1 MKFTSILKLKLIY
14 VFRIN
19 DAAHRG
25 CLKVGEATC
34 DSDNVFGLAPN
45 SRALNESAKKRINQY
60 TQTAGIAYDLLY
72 TELTIYSN
80 KKKELCSFNDKEVHR
95 VLERSGIRKKIFD
108 TENKA
113 NEWFITDLETVKRAI
128 TAAKEGRQS
137 LSSAEVSH
145 DKTPVVFR
153 PEQREAIEKTKKQF
167 KKGNQMLWNAK
178 MRFGKTLSALQ
189 VVKDMD
195 FCRTLI
201 LTHRPVVDSGWF
213 EDFGKIFYDSPAFAY
228 GSKNNGDSH
237 ASLEMRAKQG
247 KCKYVY
253 FASMQDL
260 RGSELVGGN
269 FDKNNEV
276 FATAWDCIIV
286 DEAHE
291 GTQTELGK
299 AVMQEL
305 TKDKTKILRLSG
317 TPFNLLNDFKDDEI
331 YTWDYVMEQR
341 AKASWDLIHFGDPNP
356 YASLPTMNIYTY
368 DLGRLLHEFVD
379 EDVAFNFREFF
390 RINESGSFIHEKDVR
405 AFLNLITKED
415 EDSYYPFANE
425 EYRNIFRHT
434 LWMLPGVKEA
444 RAMSAMLQ
452 THPVF
457 QHFKVVNVAG
467 DGDEDEESRDAL
479 AAVEE
484 AIGKD
489 PDATR
494 TITLSCGRLTTGVSV
509 KAWTGVFMLSGSY
522 NTAASSY
529 MQTIFRVQTP
539 ATINGRV
546 KEQCY
551 VFDFAPDRT
560 LKVIAE
566 TAKIS
571 SKAGKTSGNDRK
583 IMGEFLNFCP
593 IISIE
598 GSKMS
603 QFDVPKMLEQ
613 LKRVYVE
620 RVVRNGFEDKSLYND
635 ELMKLNDL
643 ELQEFDDLKKIIG
656 QTKAMPKTNQVD
668 INNQGLTDEQYEELE
683 DLEKKSKKRG
693 KDKQPLTEEEKKRL
707 EELKKKKNN
716 REAAISILR
725 GISIRMPLLIYGAE
739 LTNEARAERKS
750 SCSLPGEE
758 EVGDSQLSDENQE
771 ITIDNFA
778 SLIDPQSWEEFMPK
792 GVTKQKFNSI
802 KKYYDPEIFCAA
814 GKRIRAMARAA
825 DKLSVEERIERITDI
840 FSTFRNPDKETV
852 LTPWRVV
859 NMHLGDCLG
868 GYNFF
873 EKGYETTLSDPR
885 FIDHGEV
892 TANVFAPDSRILE
905 INSKSGLYPLYM
917 AYSIYRAR
925 LKDSLFSV
933 SSIED
938 EQRIWDKVVA
948 ENIFV
953 ICKTPMAKS
962 ITKRTLIGF
971 RKAKVNTRYFED
983 LINQIKNKPE
993 HFIKQVDKF
1002 ITERTGIKNMKINA
1016 IVGNPPYQIIT
1027 ERTSDTP
1034 VYNYFMDVSFRISDK
1049 VTLITPAR
1057 YLFDAGKTPHDW
1069 NLKMLNDEHF
1079 KIIWYK
1085 AKSTD
1090 VFPNVDIKGGVA
1102 VCYRDANYSFG
1113 KIGSFTAYPELNGI
1127 YRKVVAN
1134 NENFTPLSDII
1145 YPQNKFDLNI
1155 LYKEHPE
1162 LKSRIG
1168 SNGNERRLT
1177 TSIFG
1182 LSEIFHVQKMQAEDI
1197 EMLGLIKNV
1206 REIRWINSLFIEDHP
1221 CLGKWKVIVPKSNGT
1236 GTIGEVL
1243 STPLIGEPLIGY
1255 TQSFIGIGAFNEQ
1268 TEAMAALKYVKSK
1281 FARTLL
1287 GILKVTQDNSKETW
1301 RFVPLQN
1308 FTSKSDINWS
1318 KSISEIDTQLY
1329 TKYGLSEDEISFIE
1343 SMIKPM

>member
-1 MKFTSILKLKLIY
+1 MKFTSSLKLKLIY

-19 DAAHRG
+19 DAAHQG

-45 SRALNESAKKRINQY
+45 SKALNDSAKKRINQY

-72 TELTIYSN
+72 TELTIYNS
-80 KKKELCSFNDKEVHR
+80 KKRGLCSFNDKEVHN
-95 VLERSGIRKKIFD
+95 VLERSGIKKKVFD
-108 TENKA
+108 TANKA

-128 TAAKEGRQS
+128 AAVKEGRES
-137 LSSAEVSH
+137 LSTAEISH
-145 DKTPVVFR
+145 DRTPIVFR
-153 PEQREAIEKTKKQF
+153 PEQRDAIEKTKRQF

-195 FCRTLI
+195 FGRTLI

-213 EDFGKIFYDSPAFAY
+213 EDFGKIFYDRPEFAY

-237 ASLEMRAKQG
+237 SSLETRARQG
-247 KCKYVY
+247 KCRYVY

-260 RGSELVGGN
+260 RGSELVGGH

-276 FATAWDCIIV
+276 FATGWDFIIV

-299 AVMQEL
+299 AVMTEL
-305 TKDKTKILRLSG
+305 VKSDTKVLRLSG
-317 TPFNLLNDFKDDEI
+317 TPFNLLDEFKEGEI
-331 YTWDYVMEQR
+331 YTWDYVMEQQ
-341 AKASWDLIHFGDPNP
+341 AKATWDELHFGDPNP

-368 DLGRLLHEFVD
+368 DLGRLLNEFID

-390 RINESGSFIHEKDVR
+390 RVDEEGSFIHEKDVR
-405 AFLNLITKED
+405 AFLNLLTKED
-415 EDSYYPFANE
+415 KESYYPFANE

-434 LWMLPGVKEA
+434 LWMVPGVKEA
-444 RAMSAMLQ
+444 RALSAMLQ
-452 THPVF
+452 RHPVF
-457 QHFKVVNVAG
+457 QHFKIVNVAG
-467 DGDEDEESRDAL
+467 DGDQDEESRDAL
-479 AAVEE
+479 VAVEE

-509 KAWTGVFMLSGSY
+509 KAWTAVFMLSGSY
-522 NTAASSY
+522 NTAASTY

-571 SKAGKTSGNDRK
+571 AKAGKTSGNDRK
-583 IMGEFLNFCP
+583 IMGAFLNFCP
-593 IISIE
+593 IISVE

-603 QFDVPKMLEQ
+603 QFDVPRMLEQ
-613 LKRVYVE
+613 LKKVYVE

-683 DLEKKSKKRG
+683 NLEKKNKKKG
-693 KDKQPLTEEEKKRL
+693 KDKQPLTEKERLRL
-707 EELKKKKNN
+707 EELKKKREN

-739 LTNEARAERKS
+739 VSNE
-750 SCSLPGEE
+750 
-758 EVGDSQLSDENQE
+758 DEE

-778 SLIDPQSWEEFMPK
+778 SLIDDQSWEEFMPK
-792 GVTKQKFNSI
+792 GVTKEKFDSI
-802 KKYYDPEIFCAA
+802 KKYYDPDIFSAA

-868 GYNFF
+868 GYSFLAEDN
-873 EKGYETTLSDPR
+873 ETILAEPR
-885 FIDHGEV
+885 FIDHDKV
-892 TANVFAPDSRILE
+892 TAEVFAEDSRILE

-925 LKDSLFSV
+925 VASSLFSV

-938 EQRIWDKVVA
+938 EQKIWDKVVA

-993 HFIKQVDKF
+993 NFVAKVAKGSSYWKAIDND
-1002 ITERTGIKNMKINA
+1002 NMKFNA
-1016 IVGNPPYQIIT
+1016 IVGNPPYQVMDGGAGV
-1027 ERTSDTP
+1027 SAKP
-1034 VYNYFMDVSFRISDK
+1034 VYNLFVEIAKLIKPDYISMIMPSRWFAGGKGLDSFREEMLSDK
-1049 VTLITPAR
+1049 RLSHI
-1057 YLFDAGKTPHDW
+1057 FDFI
-1069 NLKMLNDEHF
+1069 N
-1079 KIIWYK
+1079 
-1085 AKSTD
+1085 AKD
-1090 VFPNVDIKGGVA
+1090 CFPTASIGGGVNYILWNA
-1102 VCYRDANYSFG
+1102 KHCSDCSITTIQGNIRD
-1113 KIGSFTAYPELNGI
+1113 TETRPLNQFSVFI
-1127 YRKVVAN
+1127 RYNAAIHIVNKCKSER
-1134 NENFTPLSDII
+1134 NFD
-1145 YPQNKFDLNI
+1145 
-1155 LYKEHPE
+1155 
-1162 LKSRIG
+1162 
-1168 SNGNERRLT
+1168 
-1177 TSIFG
+1177 SIVNTRNPFG
-1182 LSEIFHVQKMQAEDI
+1182 LSS
-1197 EMLGLIKNV
+1197 NV
-1206 REIRWINSLFIEDHP
+1206 RGEKSGELRLISSAGISWL
-1221 CLGKWKVIVPKSNGT
+1221 PKSAVPSSNTLLSKYKILMSKVTAEHAGEPDRNGQFKIVSRT
-1236 GTIGEVL
+1236 EVVGPNDVCTDSYLIIGESEHKYIV
-1243 STPLIGEPLIGY
+1243 E
-1255 TQSFIGIGAFNEQ
+1255 NEYKYIQ
-1268 TEAMAALKYVKSK
+1268 TR
-1281 FARTLL
+1281 FARFLL
-1287 GILKVTQDNSKETW
+1287 MLAVSSINLSPDKFQ
-1301 RFVPLQN
+1301 FVPIQD
-1308 FTSKSDINWS
+1308 FTNQSDIDWN
-1318 KSISEIDTQLY
+1318 KSIREIDQQLY
-1329 TKYGLSEDEISFIE
+1329 TKYNLTEDEIEFIE
-1343 SMIKPM
+1343 KMIKPM

>member
-1 MKFTSILKLKLIY
+1 MKFTSSLKLKLIY

-19 DAAHRG
+19 DAVHKG

-34 DSDNVFGLAPN
+34 DNDNVFDLAPN
-45 SRALNESAKKRINQY
+45 SKALNESAKKRINQY

-72 TELTIYSN
+72 TDLTIYNS
-80 KKKELCSFNDKEVHR
+80 KHGLCSFNDKEVHS
-95 VLERSGIRKKIFD
+95 VLERSGIKKKIFD

-113 NEWFITDLETVKRAI
+113 NEWFITDLETVKQAI
-128 TAAKEGRQS
+128 SAVKAGRES
-137 LSSAEVSH
+137 LSSAEISQ
-145 DKTPVVFR
+145 DRNPIVFR
-153 PEQREAIEKTKKQF
+153 PEQRETIEKTKKQF

-195 FCRTLI
+195 FSRTLI

-213 EDFGKIFYDSPAFAY
+213 EDFGKIFYDRQDFAY

-237 ASLEMRAKQG
+237 TSLETRAKQG
-247 KCKYVY
+247 QCKYVY

-317 TPFNLLNDFKDDEI
+317 TPFNLLDDFKEDEI

-341 AKASWDLIHFGDPNP
+341 AKASWDELHFGDPNP
-356 YASLPTMNIYTY
+356 YALLPTMNIYTY
-368 DLGRLLHEFVD
+368 DLGRLLNEFVD

-390 RINESGSFIHEKDVR
+390 RVNDSGTFVHDKDVS

-415 EDSYYPFANE
+415 KESCYPFANE

-467 DGDEDEESRDAL
+467 DGDEDEESKDAL
-479 AAVEE
+479 VAVEE
-484 AIGKD
+484 VIGKD

-509 KAWTGVFMLSGSY
+509 KAWTAVFMLSGSY

-598 GSKMS
+598 GSKMN

-613 LKRVYVE
+613 LKKVYVE
-620 RVVRNGFEDKSLYND
+620 RVVRNGFEDRSLYND

-683 DLEKKSKKRG
+683 SLEKRSKKKG
-693 KDKQPLTEEEKKRL
+693 KDKQPLTEEEKQRL

-739 LTNEARAERKS
+739 LK
-750 SCSLPGEE
+750 
-758 EVGDSQLSDENQE
+758 DESQE

-873 EKGYETTLSDPR
+873 EKGYETTLSEPH
-885 FIDHGEV
+885 FIDKGEV
-892 TANVFAPDSRILE
+892 TSNVFAEDSHILE

-917 AYSIYRAR
+917 AYSIYRTR
-925 LKDSLFSV
+925 VKNSLFSV

-971 RKAKVNTRYFED
+971 RRAKVNTRYFED

-1002 ITERTGIKNMKINA
+1002 VSERTGIKNMKFNA
-1016 IVGNPPYQIIT
+1016 IVGNPPYQEEGENTRKAPI
-1027 ERTSDTP
+1027 
-1034 VYNYFMDVSFRISDK
+1034 YHLFYDVAFKLAPI
-1049 VTLITPAR
+1049 VTLITPGR
-1057 YLFDAGKTPHDW
+1057 FLFKAGQTPMEW
-1069 NLKMLNDEHF
+1069 MEKMLSDTHF
-1079 KIIWYK
+1079 KVIRYFQKSNII
-1085 AKSTD
+1085 
-1090 VFPNVDIKGGVA
+1090 FPNVDIKGGVA
-1102 VCYRDANYSFG
+1102 IGLRDVNREFG
-1113 KIGSFTAYPELNGI
+1113 AIKFFSEFPELVSILSKVSHHVSFVSGEFAEMVSSQGI
-1127 YRKVVAN
+1127 YRFSEYALTNIPRISQIQGKGTAAKITSN
-1134 NENFTPLSDII
+1134 AFENLP
-1145 YPQNKFDLNI
+1145 
-1155 LYKEHPE
+1155 
-1162 LKSRIG
+1162 
-1168 SNGNERRLT
+1168 
-1177 TSIFG
+1177 
-1182 LSEIFHVQKMQAEDI
+1182 EIFVQSEQECGND
-1197 EMLGLIKNV
+1197 GV
-1206 REIRWINSLFIEDHP
+1206 RIMGRVKGSRQIRWINSQYLQTCEYLNYYNVF
-1221 CLGKWKVIVPKSNGT
+1221 VPEANGT
-1236 GTIGEVL
+1236 GAIGEVL
-1243 STPLIGEPLIGY
+1243 STPVIGVPVIGVPV
-1255 TQSFIGIGAFNEQ
+1255 IGHTDTFLSIGKFASAE
-1268 TEAMAALKYVKSK
+1268 EASACLKYVKSK
-1281 FARTLL
+1281 FARCLL
-1287 GILKVTQDNSKETW
+1287 GTLKATQHNPKDAWTN
-1301 RFVPLQN
+1301 VPMQD
-1308 FTSKSDINWS
+1308 FTSNSDIDWS
-1318 KSISEIDTQLY
+1318 KSIPGIDMQLY
-1329 TKYGLSEDEISFIE
+1329 AKYELSDEEISFIE

>member
-1 MKFTSILKLKLIY
+1 MKFTSSLKLKLIY

-19 DAAHRG
+19 DAVHKG

-34 DSDNVFGLAPN
+34 DNDNVFGLAPN
-45 SRALNESAKKRINQY
+45 SKSLNESAKKRINQY

-72 TELTIYSN
+72 TELTIYNS
-80 KKKELCSFNDKEVHR
+80 KHGLCSFNDKEVHS
-95 VLERSGIRKKIFD
+95 VLERSGIKKKIFD

-113 NEWFITDLETVKRAI
+113 NEWFITDLETVKQAI
-128 TAAKEGRQS
+128 SAVKAGRES
-137 LSSAEVSH
+137 LSSAEISQ
-145 DKTPVVFR
+145 DRNPIVFR

-195 FCRTLI
+195 FSRTLI

-213 EDFGKIFYDSPAFAY
+213 EDFGKIFYDSRDFAY

-237 ASLEMRAKQG
+237 TSLEIRAKQG
-247 KCKYVY
+247 QCKYVY

-317 TPFNLLNDFKDDEI
+317 TPFNLLDDFKEDEI

-341 AKASWDLIHFGDPNP
+341 AKASWDELHFGDPNP

-368 DLGRLLHEFVD
+368 DLGRLLNEFVD

-390 RINESGSFIHEKDVR
+390 RVNDSGTFVHDKDVS

-415 EDSYYPFANE
+415 KESCYPFANE
-425 EYRNIFRHT
+425 EYCNIFRHT

-467 DGDEDEESRDAL
+467 DGDEDEESKDAL
-479 AAVEE
+479 VAVEE

-509 KAWTGVFMLSGSY
+509 KAWTAVFMLSGSY

-598 GSKMS
+598 GSKMN

-613 LKRVYVE
+613 LKKVYVE
-620 RVVRNGFEDKSLYND
+620 RVVRNGFEDRSLYND
-635 ELMKLNDL
+635 ELMKLGDL

-683 DLEKKSKKRG
+683 SLEKKSKKRG
-693 KDKQPLTEEEKKRL
+693 KDKQPLTEEEKQRL

-739 LTNEARAERKS
+739 LK
-750 SCSLPGEE
+750 
-758 EVGDSQLSDENQE
+758 DESQE

-825 DKLSVEERIERITDI
+825 DKLCVEERIERITDI

-873 EKGYETTLSDPR
+873 EKGYETTLSEPR
-885 FIDHGEV
+885 FIDKGEV
-892 TANVFAPDSRILE
+892 TSNVFAEDSHILE

-917 AYSIYRAR
+917 AYSIYRTR
-925 LKDSLFSV
+925 VKNSLFSV

-971 RKAKVNTRYFED
+971 RRAKVNTRYFED
-983 LINQIKNKPE
+983 LTNQIKNKPE

-1002 ITERTGIKNMKINA
+1002 VSERTGIKNMKFNA
-1016 IVGNPPYQIIT
+1016 IVGNPPYQEEGENTRKAPI
-1027 ERTSDTP
+1027 
-1034 VYNYFMDVSFRISDK
+1034 YHLFYDVAFKLAPI
-1049 VTLITPAR
+1049 VTLITPGR
-1057 YLFDAGKTPHDW
+1057 FLFKAGQTPMEW
-1069 NLKMLNDEHF
+1069 MEKMLSDTHF
-1079 KIIWYK
+1079 KVIRYFQKSNII
-1085 AKSTD
+1085 
-1090 VFPNVDIKGGVA
+1090 FPNVDIKGGVA
-1102 VCYRDANYSFG
+1102 IGLRDVNREFG
-1113 KIGSFTAYPELNGI
+1113 AIKFFSEFPELVSILSKVSHHFSFVSGEFAEMVSSQGI
-1127 YRKVVAN
+1127 YRFSEYALTNIPRISQIQGKGTAAKITSN
-1134 NENFTPLSDII
+1134 AFENLP
-1145 YPQNKFDLNI
+1145 
-1155 LYKEHPE
+1155 
-1162 LKSRIG
+1162 
-1168 SNGNERRLT
+1168 
-1177 TSIFG
+1177 
-1182 LSEIFHVQKMQAEDI
+1182 EIFVQSEQEC
-1197 EMLGLIKNV
+1197 GNNGV
-1206 REIRWINSLFIEDHP
+1206 RIMGRVKGSRQIRWINSQYLQTCEYLNYYNVF
-1221 CLGKWKVIVPKSNGT
+1221 VPEANGT
-1236 GTIGEVL
+1236 GAIGEVL
-1243 STPLIGEPLIGY
+1243 STPVIGVPVIGH
-1255 TQSFIGIGAFNEQ
+1255 TDTFLSIGKFASVE
-1268 TEAMAALKYVKSK
+1268 EASACLKYVKSK
-1281 FARTLL
+1281 FARCLL
-1287 GILKVTQDNSKETW
+1287 GTLKATQHNPKDAWTN
-1301 RFVPLQN
+1301 VPMQD
-1308 FTSKSDINWS
+1308 FTSNSDIDWS
-1318 KSISEIDTQLY
+1318 KSIPGIDMQLY
-1329 TKYGLSEDEISFIE
+1329 AKYELSDEEISFIE

>member
-1 MKFTSILKLKLIY
+1 MKFTSSLKLKLIY

-34 DSDNVFGLAPN
+34 DNDNVFGLAPN
-45 SRALNESAKKRINQY
+45 SKALNESAKKRINQY

-72 TELTIYSN
+72 TELTIYN
-80 KKKELCSFNDKEVHR
+80 RKKGLCSFNDKEVHN

-128 TAAKEGRQS
+128 TAVKEGRES
-137 LSSAEVSH
+137 LSSTEVSH
-145 DKTPVVFR
+145 DQTPIVFR
-153 PEQREAIEKTKKQF
+153 PEQQEAIEKTKKQF
-167 KKGNQMLWNAK
+167 RKSNQMLWNAK

-195 FCRTLI
+195 FFRTLI

-213 EDFGKIFYDSPAFAY
+213 EDFGKIFYDCPCFAY

-237 ASLEMRAKQG
+237 VSLEARAKQG
-247 KCKYVY
+247 ECQYVY

-305 TKDKTKILRLSG
+305 TKANTKILRLSG
-317 TPFNLLNDFKDDEI
+317 TPFNLLDDFKEDEI

-341 AKASWDLIHFGDPNP
+341 AKASWDLTHFGDPNP

-379 EDVAFNFREFF
+379 EDIAFNFREFF
-390 RINESGSFIHEKDVR
+390 RVNESGNFIHEKDVK

-415 EDSYYPFANE
+415 KDSCYPFANE

-444 RAMSAMLQ
+444 RAMSALLQ
-452 THPVF
+452 SHPVF

-467 DGDEDEESRDAL
+467 DGDEDEESKDAL

-539 ATINGRV
+539 AIINGRV

-620 RVVRNGFEDKSLYND
+620 RVVRNGFEDRSLYND

-643 ELQEFDDLKKIIG
+643 ELQEFNDLKKIIG

-707 EELKKKKNN
+707 EELKKNN

-739 LTNEARAERKS
+739 LNDE
-750 SCSLPGEE
+750 
-758 EVGDSQLSDENQE
+758 SQD

-873 EKGYETTLSDPR
+873 EKGYETTLSEPR
-885 FIDHGEV
+885 FIDRGEV

-925 LKDSLFSV
+925 VKNSLFSV

-938 EQRIWDKVVA
+938 EQSIWDKVVA

-971 RKAKVNTRYFED
+971 RKGKTNMWAPED
-983 LINQIKNKPE
+983 LINKIKNQSE
-993 HFIKQVDKF
+993 LFIKKVGDL
-1002 ITERTGIKNMKINA
+1002 IGKNVKINA
-1016 IVGNPPYQIIT
+1016 IVGNPPYQEVDGGGGSSAKPIYDKFVGISSLVKPFYISMIMPSRWMT
-1027 ERTSDTP
+1027 GGKGLDNFRSSMLANHHIRVLHDYLNASDCFSNVAIEGGICYFLIDSLNEGKCQFFSHTSSGVSSVFRYLDDNDSDVVIRDAGALSILSKVIESTK
-1034 VYNYFMDVSFRISDK
+1034 YYFSDK
-1049 VTLITPAR
+1049 VLARNPFSMSNYEPEISSIPISNGLKIFGRFDSGRDTRFLPANFIPSKGSEFLKTWKVFMSKADGAAGQLGNPIPAR
-1057 YLFDAGKTPHDW
+1057 IIGQGVVGDTRTICTETFLAIAPLNSEVEANNVVTYCRTKFFRFMVGIRKLKNMTRDTYKFVPMQDFTNHSDIDW
-1069 NLKMLNDEHF
+1069 N
-1079 KIIWYK
+1079 
-1085 AKSTD
+1085 
-1090 VFPNVDIKGGVA
+1090 
-1102 VCYRDANYSFG
+1102 
-1113 KIGSFTAYPELNGI
+1113 
-1127 YRKVVAN
+1127 
-1134 NENFTPLSDII
+1134 
-1145 YPQNKFDLNI
+1145 
-1155 LYKEHPE
+1155 
-1162 LKSRIG
+1162 
-1168 SNGNERRLT
+1168 
-1177 TSIFG
+1177 
-1182 LSEIFHVQKMQAEDI
+1182 
-1197 EMLGLIKNV
+1197 
-1206 REIRWINSLFIEDHP
+1206 
-1221 CLGKWKVIVPKSNGT
+1221 
-1236 GTIGEVL
+1236 
-1243 STPLIGEPLIGY
+1243 
-1255 TQSFIGIGAFNEQ
+1255 
-1268 TEAMAALKYVKSK
+1268 
-1281 FARTLL
+1281 
-1287 GILKVTQDNSKETW
+1287 
-1301 RFVPLQN
+1301 
-1308 FTSKSDINWS
+1308 
-1318 KSISEIDTQLY
+1318 KSIEEIDAQLY
-1329 TKYGLSEDEISFIE
+1329 AKYCLSEDEISFIE

>member
-1 MKFTSILKLKLIY
+1 MKFTSSLKLKLIY

-34 DSDNVFGLAPN
+34 DNDKVFGLAPN
-45 SRALNESAKKRINQY
+45 NKALNESAKKRINQY

-72 TELTIYSN
+72 TELTIYNSR
-80 KKKELCSFNDKEVHR
+80 KGLCSFNDKEVHC
-95 VLERSGIRKKIFD
+95 VLERSGIRKKLFD

-128 TAAKEGRQS
+128 TAVKEGRES

-145 DKTPVVFR
+145 DQTPIVFR

-167 KKGNQMLWNAK
+167 KKSNQMLWNAK

-195 FCRTLI
+195 SSRTLI
-201 LTHRPVVDSGWF
+201 LTHRPVVNSGWF
-213 EDFGKIFYDSPAFAY
+213 EDFGKIFYDSPGFAY

-237 ASLEMRAKQG
+237 ISLEARAKQG
-247 KCKYVY
+247 KCQYVY

-305 TKDKTKILRLSG
+305 TKANTKILRLSG
-317 TPFNLLNDFKDDEI
+317 TPFNLLDDFKEDEI

-341 AKASWDLIHFGDPNP
+341 AKASWDLTHFGDPNP

-390 RINESGSFIHEKDVR
+390 RVNDNGTFIHEKDVK
-405 AFLNLITKED
+405 AFLNLISKED
-415 EDSYYPFANE
+415 KDSCYPFANE

-444 RAMSAMLQ
+444 RALSAMLQ
-452 THPVF
+452 SHPVF

-467 DGDEDEESRDAL
+467 NGDEDEESKDAL

-571 SKAGKTSGNDRK
+571 SKAGKSSGNDRK

-739 LTNEARAERKS
+739 L
-750 SCSLPGEE
+750 
-758 EVGDSQLSDENQE
+758 QDESQE

-873 EKGYETTLSDPR
+873 EKGYETTLSEPR

-925 LKDSLFSV
+925 VKNSLFSV

-971 RKAKVNTRYFED
+971 RKAKINTRYFED

-1002 ITERTGIKNMKINA
+1002 ITDRTGIKNMKINA
-1016 IVGNPPYQIIT
+1016 IVGNPPYQIMDGGAGV
-1027 ERTSDTP
+1027 SAKP
-1034 VYNYFMDVSFRISDK
+1034 VYNLFIEIAKQIAPNYISMIMPSRWFAGGKGLDSFRESMLSDK
-1049 VTLITPAR
+1049 RISHIFDYVNAKDCFPTASIGGGVNYILWDVNYKGNCSITTIQGTQRDMEQRPLDQFSVFIRYNSAIHIVHKCQSDNSFASIVNSRNPFGLSSNIRGEKTGEIRLITS
-1057 YLFDAGKTPHDW
+1057 AGISWLPKSAIDSTNH
-1069 NLKMLNDEHF
+1069 LLSKYKILMSKVTAEHAGEPDKKGQF
-1079 KIIWYK
+1079 KIISRTEIIGPNDVCTDSYLIVGASESKLVVENEYK
-1085 AKSTD
+1085 YIQTR
-1090 VFPNVDIKGGVA
+1090 FL
-1102 VCYRDANYSFG
+1102 RF
-1113 KIGSFTAYPELNGI
+1113 LLM
-1127 YRKVVAN
+1127 
-1134 NENFTPLSDII
+1134 LSVSSI
-1145 YPQNKFDLNI
+1145 NLSSEKF
-1155 LYKEHPE
+1155 
-1162 LKSRIG
+1162 
-1168 SNGNERRLT
+1168 
-1177 TSIFG
+1177 
-1182 LSEIFHVQKMQAEDI
+1182 Q
-1197 EMLGLIKNV
+1197 
-1206 REIRWINSLFIEDHP
+1206 FI
-1221 CLGKWKVIVPKSNGT
+1221 
-1236 GTIGEVL
+1236 
-1243 STPLIGEPLIGY
+1243 
-1255 TQSFIGIGAFNEQ
+1255 
-1268 TEAMAALKYVKSK
+1268 
-1281 FARTLL
+1281 
-1287 GILKVTQDNSKETW
+1287 
-1301 RFVPLQN
+1301 PLQD
-1308 FTSKSDINWS
+1308 FTSNSDINWS
-1318 KSISEIDTQLY
+1318 RSISEIDTQLY
-1329 TKYGLSEDEISFIE
+1329 AKYGLSEDEISFIE

>member
-1 MKFTSILKLKLIY
+1 MKFTSSLKLKLIY

-19 DAAHRG
+19 DAAHKG

-34 DSDNVFGLAPN
+34 DNDNVFGLAPN
-45 SRALNESAKKRINQY
+45 SKALNESAKKRINQY

-72 TELTIYSN
+72 TELTIYNS
-80 KKKELCSFNDKEVHR
+80 KYGLCSFNDKEVHS
-95 VLERSGIRKKIFD
+95 VLERSGIKKKIFD

-128 TAAKEGRQS
+128 IAVKEGRES

-145 DKTPVVFR
+145 DKSPIVFR

-189 VVKDMD
+189 EVKDMD
-195 FCRTLI
+195 FSRTLI

-213 EDFGKIFYDSPAFAY
+213 EDFGKIFYDRRDFAY

-237 ASLEMRAKQG
+237 TSLETRAKQG
-247 KCKYVY
+247 QCKYVY

-291 GTQTELGK
+291 GTQTDLGK

-317 TPFNLLNDFKDDEI
+317 TPFNLLDDFKEDEI

-341 AKASWDLIHFGDPNP
+341 AKASWDELHFGDPNP

-368 DLGRLLHEFVD
+368 DLGRLLNEFVD

-390 RINESGSFIHEKDVR
+390 RVND
-405 AFLNLITKED
+405 KED
-415 EDSYYPFANE
+415 RESCYPFANE

-452 THPVF
+452 THSVF

-467 DGDEDEESRDAL
+467 NGDEDEESKDAL
-479 AAVEE
+479 VAVEE
-484 AIGKD
+484 GIGKD

-509 KAWTGVFMLSGSY
+509 KAWTAVFMLSGSY

-539 ATINGRV
+539 AAINGKV

-571 SKAGKTSGNDRK
+571 SKTGKTSGNDRK

-598 GSKMS
+598 GSKMN
-603 QFDVPKMLEQ
+603 QFDVPRMLEQ
-613 LKRVYVE
+613 LKKVYVE
-620 RVVRNGFEDKSLYND
+620 RVVRNGFEDRSLYND

-683 DLEKKSKKRG
+683 SLEKKSKKKG
-693 KDKQPLTEEEKKRL
+693 KDKQPLTEEEKQRL

-739 LTNEARAERKS
+739 LK
-750 SCSLPGEE
+750 
-758 EVGDSQLSDENQE
+758 DESQE

-792 GVTKQKFNSI
+792 GVTKQKFNNI

-873 EKGYETTLSDPR
+873 EQGYETTLSEPR
-885 FIDHGEV
+885 FIDKGEV
-892 TANVFAPDSRILE
+892 TANVFAEDSRILE

-917 AYSIYRAR
+917 AYSIYRTR
-925 LKDSLFSV
+925 VKNSLFSV

-938 EQRIWDKVVA
+938 EQQIWDKVVA

-1002 ITERTGIKNMKINA
+1002 VSERTGIKNMKFNA
-1016 IVGNPPYQIIT
+1016 IVGNPPYQVM
-1027 ERTSDTP
+1027 EGGAQASSVP
-1034 VYNYFMDVSFRISDK
+1034 VYQYFVSIAKKVQPNFISMIMPARWYAGGRGLDDFRADMLSDK
-1049 VTLITPAR
+1049 TIRSLHDYPKASD
-1057 YLFDAGKTPHDW
+1057 LF
-1069 NLKMLNDEHF
+1069 
-1079 KIIWYK
+1079 
-1085 AKSTD
+1085 S
-1090 VFPNVDIKGGVA
+1090 NV
-1102 VCYRDANYSFG
+1102 
-1113 KIGSFTAYPELNGI
+1113 GS
-1127 YRKVVAN
+1127 KVDYA
-1134 NENFTPLSDII
+1134 
-1145 YPQNKFDLNI
+1145 
-1155 LYKEHPE
+1155 
-1162 LKSRIG
+1162 
-1168 SNGNERRLT
+1168 
-1177 TSIFG
+1177 
-1182 LSEIFHVQKMQAEDI
+1182 
-1197 EMLGLIKNV
+1197 
-1206 REIRWINSLFIEDHP
+1206 
-1221 CLGKWKVIVPKSNGT
+1221 
-1236 GTIGEVL
+1236 
-1243 STPLIGEPLIGY
+1243 
-1255 TQSFIGIGAFNEQ
+1255 
-1268 TEAMAALKYVKSK
+1268 
-1281 FARTLL
+1281 
-1287 GILKVTQDNSKETW
+1287 
-1301 RFVPLQN
+1301 
-1308 FTSKSDINWS
+1308 
-1318 KSISEIDTQLY
+1318 IS
-1329 TKYGLSEDEISFIE
+1329 
-1343 SMIKPM
+1343 

>member
-1 MKFTSILKLKLIY
+1 MKFTSSLKLKLIY

-19 DAAHRG
+19 DAAHKG

-34 DSDNVFGLAPN
+34 GNDNVFGLAPN
-45 SRALNESAKKRINQY
+45 SKALNESAKKRINQY

-80 KKKELCSFNDKEVHR
+80 KKKELCSFNDKEVHS
-95 VLERSGIRKKIFD
+95 VLERSGIKKKIFD

-113 NEWFITDLETVKRAI
+113 NEWFITDLETVKQAI
-128 TAAKEGRQS
+128 SAVKAGRKS
-137 LSSAEVSH
+137 LSSAEISH
-145 DKTPVVFR
+145 DRNPIVFR

-167 KKGNQMLWNAK
+167 KKGSQMLWNAK

-195 FCRTLI
+195 FSRTLI
-201 LTHRPVVDSGWF
+201 LTHRPVVDSGWL
-213 EDFGKIFYDSPAFAY
+213 EDFGKIFYDRQDFAY
-228 GSKNNGDSH
+228 SSKNNGDSH
-237 ASLEMRAKQG
+237 TSLETRAKQG
-247 KCKYVY
+247 QCKYVY

-317 TPFNLLNDFKDDEI
+317 TPFNLLDDFKEDEI

-341 AKASWDLIHFGDPNP
+341 AKASWDELHFGDPNP

-368 DLGRLLHEFVD
+368 DLGRLLNEFID

-390 RINESGSFIHEKDVR
+390 RVNDSGTFVHDKDVS

-415 EDSYYPFANE
+415 KESCYPFANE

-452 THPVF
+452 AHPIF
-457 QHFKVVNVAG
+457 QHFKLVNVAG
-467 DGDEDEESRDAL
+467 DGDEDEESKDAL
-479 AAVEE
+479 VAVEE

-509 KAWTGVFMLSGSY
+509 KAWTAVFMLSGSY

-571 SKAGKTSGNDRK
+571 SKAGKTSGNDHK

-598 GSKMS
+598 GSKMN

-613 LKRVYVE
+613 LKKVYVE
-620 RVVRNGFEDKSLYND
+620 RVVRNGFEDRSLYND

-683 DLEKKSKKRG
+683 SLEKKSKKRG
-693 KDKQPLTEEEKKRL
+693 KDKQPLTEEEKQRL

-739 LTNEARAERKS
+739 L
-750 SCSLPGEE
+750 
-758 EVGDSQLSDENQE
+758 SDEKQE

-814 GKRIRAMARAA
+814 EKRIRAMARAA

-873 EKGYETTLSDPR
+873 EKGYETTLSEPR
-885 FIDHGEV
+885 FIDKGEV
-892 TANVFAPDSRILE
+892 TANVFAEDSHILE

-917 AYSIYRAR
+917 AYSIYRT
-925 LKDSLFSV
+925 KVKNSLFSV

-938 EQRIWDKVVA
+938 EQQIWDKVVA

-1002 ITERTGIKNMKINA
+1002 VSERTGIKNMKFNA
-1016 IVGNPPYQIIT
+1016 IVGNPPYQIMDGGAGV
-1027 ERTSDTP
+1027 SAKP
-1034 VYNYFMDVSFRISDK
+1034 VYNLFVEIAKQIEPNYISMIMPSRWFAGGKGLDSFREGMLSDSR
-1049 VTLITPAR
+1049 LSHI
-1057 YLFDAGKTPHDW
+1057 FDYI
-1069 NLKMLNDEHF
+1069 N
-1079 KIIWYK
+1079 
-1085 AKSTD
+1085 AKD
-1090 VFPNVDIKGGVA
+1090 CFPTASIGGGV
-1102 VCYRDANYSFG
+1102 NYVLWDSEHKNDCCITTIQG
-1113 KIGSFTAYPELNGI
+1113 NSRNTETRPLNQFSVFI
-1127 YRKVVAN
+1127 RYNAAIHIVKKCN
-1134 NENFTPLSDII
+1134 SEDNFASIVNT
-1145 YPQNKFDLNI
+1145 
-1155 LYKEHPE
+1155 
-1162 LKSRIG
+1162 RIP
-1168 SNGNERRLT
+1168 
-1177 TSIFG
+1177 FG
-1182 LSEIFHVQKMQAEDI
+1182 LSS
-1197 EMLGLIKNV
+1197 NV
-1206 REIRWINSLFIEDHP
+1206 RGEKSGELRLISSAGTSWL
-1221 CLGKWKVIVPKSNGT
+1221 PKSAVPSSNQLLAKYKILMSKVT
-1236 GTIGEVL
+1236 AEHA
-1243 STPLIGEPLIGY
+1243 GEPDKNGQFKIVSRAEIIGPNDVCTDSYLI
-1255 TQSFIGIGAFNEQ
+1255 IGASKNKSIVENEYKYLQ
-1268 TEAMAALKYVKSK
+1268 TRFTRFLLMLSVSSINLSPEK
-1281 FARTLL
+1281 FQF
-1287 GILKVTQDNSKETW
+1287 I
-1301 RFVPLQN
+1301 PLQD
-1308 FTSKSDINWS
+1308 FTEISDIKWN
-1318 KSISEIDTQLY
+1318 KSVAEIDKQLY
-1329 TKYGLSEDEISFIE
+1329 AKYKLTDNEISFIE

>member
-1 MKFTSILKLKLIY
+1 MKFTSSLKLKLIY

-19 DAAHRG
+19 DTEHKG
-25 CLKVGEATC
+25 GLKVGEATC
-34 DSDNVFGLAPN
+34 DNDNVFGLAPN
-45 SRALNESAKKRINQY
+45 SKSLNESAKKRINQY

-72 TELTIYSN
+72 TELTIYNS
-80 KKKELCSFNDKEVHR
+80 KHGLCSFNDKEVHS
-95 VLERSGIRKKIFD
+95 VLERSGIKKKIFD

-113 NEWFITDLETVKRAI
+113 NEWFITDLETVKQAI
-128 TAAKEGRQS
+128 SAVKAGRES
-137 LSSAEVSH
+137 LSSAEISQ
-145 DKTPVVFR
+145 DRNPIVFR

-195 FCRTLI
+195 FSRTLI

-213 EDFGKIFYDSPAFAY
+213 EDFGKIFYDSRDFAY

-237 ASLEMRAKQG
+237 TSLEIRAKQG
-247 KCKYVY
+247 QCKYVY

-317 TPFNLLNDFKDDEI
+317 TPFNLLDDFKEDEI

-341 AKASWDLIHFGDPNP
+341 AKASWDELHFGDPNP

-368 DLGRLLHEFVD
+368 DLGRLLNEFVD

-390 RINESGSFIHEKDVR
+390 RVNDSGTFVHDKDVS

-415 EDSYYPFANE
+415 KESCYPFANE
-425 EYRNIFRHT
+425 EYCNIFRHT

-467 DGDEDEESRDAL
+467 DGDEDEESKDAL
-479 AAVEE
+479 VAVEE

-509 KAWTGVFMLSGSY
+509 KAWTAVFMLSGSY

-598 GSKMS
+598 GSKMN

-613 LKRVYVE
+613 LKKVYVE
-620 RVVRNGFEDKSLYND
+620 RVVRNGFEDRSLYND
-635 ELMKLNDL
+635 ELMKLGDL

-683 DLEKKSKKRG
+683 SLEKKSKKRG
-693 KDKQPLTEEEKKRL
+693 KDKQPLTEEEKQRL

-739 LTNEARAERKS
+739 LK
-750 SCSLPGEE
+750 
-758 EVGDSQLSDENQE
+758 DESQE

-825 DKLSVEERIERITDI
+825 DKLCVEERIERITDI

-873 EKGYETTLSDPR
+873 EKGYETTLSEPR
-885 FIDHGEV
+885 FIDKGEV
-892 TANVFAPDSRILE
+892 TSNVFAEDSHILE

-917 AYSIYRAR
+917 AYSIYRTR
-925 LKDSLFSV
+925 VKNSLFSV

-971 RKAKVNTRYFED
+971 RRAKVNTRYFED
-983 LINQIKNKPE
+983 LTNQIKNKPE

-1002 ITERTGIKNMKINA
+1002 VSERTGIKNMKFNA
-1016 IVGNPPYQIIT
+1016 IVGNPPYQEEGENTRKAPI
-1027 ERTSDTP
+1027 
-1034 VYNYFMDVSFRISDK
+1034 YHLFYDVAFKLAPI
-1049 VTLITPAR
+1049 VTLITPGR
-1057 YLFDAGKTPHDW
+1057 FLFKAGQTPMEW
-1069 NLKMLNDEHF
+1069 MEKMLSDTHF
-1079 KIIWYK
+1079 KVIRYFQKSNII
-1085 AKSTD
+1085 
-1090 VFPNVDIKGGVA
+1090 FPNVDIKGGVA
-1102 VCYRDANYSFG
+1102 IGLRDVNREFG
-1113 KIGSFTAYPELNGI
+1113 AIKFFSEFPELVSILSKVSHHFSFVSGEFAEMVSSQGI
-1127 YRKVVAN
+1127 YRFSEYALTNIPRISQIQGKGTAAKITSN
-1134 NENFTPLSDII
+1134 AFENLP
-1145 YPQNKFDLNI
+1145 
-1155 LYKEHPE
+1155 
-1162 LKSRIG
+1162 
-1168 SNGNERRLT
+1168 
-1177 TSIFG
+1177 
-1182 LSEIFHVQKMQAEDI
+1182 EIFVQSEQEC
-1197 EMLGLIKNV
+1197 GNNGV
-1206 REIRWINSLFIEDHP
+1206 RIMGRVKGSRQIRWINSQYLQTCEYLNYYNVF
-1221 CLGKWKVIVPKSNGT
+1221 VPEANGT
-1236 GTIGEVL
+1236 GAIGEVL
-1243 STPLIGEPLIGY
+1243 STPVIGVPVIGH
-1255 TQSFIGIGAFNEQ
+1255 TDTFLSIGKFASVE
-1268 TEAMAALKYVKSK
+1268 EASACLKYVKSK
-1281 FARTLL
+1281 FARCLL
-1287 GILKVTQDNSKETW
+1287 GTLKATQHNPKDAWTN
-1301 RFVPLQN
+1301 VPMQD
-1308 FTSKSDINWS
+1308 FTSNSDIDWS
-1318 KSISEIDTQLY
+1318 KSIPGIDMQLY
-1329 TKYGLSEDEISFIE
+1329 AKYELSDEEISFIE

>member
-1 MKFTSILKLKLIY
+1 MKFTSSLKLKLIY

-34 DSDNVFGLAPN
+34 DNDKVFGLAPN
-45 SRALNESAKKRINQY
+45 NKALNESAKKRINQY

-72 TELTIYSN
+72 TELTIYNSR
-80 KKKELCSFNDKEVHR
+80 KGLCSFNDKEVHC
-95 VLERSGIRKKIFD
+95 VLERSGIRKKLFD

-128 TAAKEGRQS
+128 TAVKEGRES

-145 DKTPVVFR
+145 DQTPIVFR

-167 KKGNQMLWNAK
+167 KKSNQMLWNAK

-195 FCRTLI
+195 SSRTLI
-201 LTHRPVVDSGWF
+201 LTHRPVVNSGWF
-213 EDFGKIFYDSPAFAY
+213 EDFGKIFYDSPGFAY

-237 ASLEMRAKQG
+237 ISLEARAKQG
-247 KCKYVY
+247 KCQYVY

-305 TKDKTKILRLSG
+305 TKANTKILRLSG
-317 TPFNLLNDFKDDEI
+317 TPFNLLDDFKEDEI

-341 AKASWDLIHFGDPNP
+341 AKASWDLTHFGDPNP

-390 RINESGSFIHEKDVR
+390 RVNDNGTFIHEKDVK
-405 AFLNLITKED
+405 AFLNLISKED
-415 EDSYYPFANE
+415 KDSCYPFANE

-444 RAMSAMLQ
+444 RALSAMLQ
-452 THPVF
+452 SHPVF

-467 DGDEDEESRDAL
+467 NGDEDEESKDAL

-571 SKAGKTSGNDRK
+571 SKAGKISGNDRK

-739 LTNEARAERKS
+739 L
-750 SCSLPGEE
+750 
-758 EVGDSQLSDENQE
+758 QDESQE

-873 EKGYETTLSDPR
+873 EKGYETTLSEPR

-925 LKDSLFSV
+925 VKNSLFSV

-971 RKAKVNTRYFED
+971 RKAKINTRYFED

-1002 ITERTGIKNMKINA
+1002 ITDRTGIKNMKINA
-1016 IVGNPPYQIIT
+1016 IVGNPPYQIMDGGAGV
-1027 ERTSDTP
+1027 SAKP
-1034 VYNYFMDVSFRISDK
+1034 VYNLFIEIAKQIAPNYISMIMPSRGFAGGKGLDSFRESMLSDK
-1049 VTLITPAR
+1049 RISHIFDYVNAKDCFPTASIGGGVNYILWDVNYKGNCSITTIQGTQRDMEQRPLDQFSVFIRYNSAIHIVHKCQSDNSFASIVNSRNPFGLSSNIRGEKTGEIRLITS
-1057 YLFDAGKTPHDW
+1057 AGISWLPKSAIDSTNH
-1069 NLKMLNDEHF
+1069 LLSKYKILMSKVTAEHAGEPDKKGQF
-1079 KIIWYK
+1079 KIISRTEIIGPNDVCTDSYLIVGASESKLVVENEYK
-1085 AKSTD
+1085 YIQTR
-1090 VFPNVDIKGGVA
+1090 FL
-1102 VCYRDANYSFG
+1102 RF
-1113 KIGSFTAYPELNGI
+1113 LLM
-1127 YRKVVAN
+1127 
-1134 NENFTPLSDII
+1134 LSVSSI
-1145 YPQNKFDLNI
+1145 NLSSEKF
-1155 LYKEHPE
+1155 
-1162 LKSRIG
+1162 
-1168 SNGNERRLT
+1168 
-1177 TSIFG
+1177 
-1182 LSEIFHVQKMQAEDI
+1182 Q
-1197 EMLGLIKNV
+1197 
-1206 REIRWINSLFIEDHP
+1206 FI
-1221 CLGKWKVIVPKSNGT
+1221 
-1236 GTIGEVL
+1236 
-1243 STPLIGEPLIGY
+1243 
-1255 TQSFIGIGAFNEQ
+1255 
-1268 TEAMAALKYVKSK
+1268 
-1281 FARTLL
+1281 
-1287 GILKVTQDNSKETW
+1287 
-1301 RFVPLQN
+1301 PLQD
-1308 FTSKSDINWS
+1308 FTSNSDINWS
-1318 KSISEIDTQLY
+1318 RSISEIDTQLY
-1329 TKYGLSEDEISFIE
+1329 AKYGLSEDEISFIE

>member
-1 MKFTSILKLKLIY
+1 MKFTSSLKLKLIY

-34 DSDNVFGLAPN
+34 DNDNVFGLAPN
-45 SRALNESAKKRINQY
+45 SKALNESAKKRINQY

-72 TELTIYSN
+72 TKLTIYNSR
-80 KKKELCSFNDKEVHR
+80 KGLCSFNDKEVHS

-128 TAAKEGRQS
+128 VAVKEGRES

-145 DKTPVVFR
+145 DQTPIVFR

-167 KKGNQMLWNAK
+167 KRGNQMLWNAK

-195 FCRTLI
+195 FSRTLI

-213 EDFGKIFYDSPAFAY
+213 EDFGKIFYDCPCFAY

-237 ASLEMRAKQG
+237 ASLEARAKQG
-247 KCKYVY
+247 KCQYVY

-305 TKDKTKILRLSG
+305 TKANTKILRLSG
-317 TPFNLLNDFKDDEI
+317 TPFNLLDDFKEDEI

-341 AKASWDLIHFGDPNP
+341 AKASWDLTHFGDPNP

-390 RINESGSFIHEKDVR
+390 RVNEAGNFIHEKDVK
-405 AFLNLITKED
+405 AFLSLISKED
-415 EDSYYPFANE
+415 KDSCYPFANE

-444 RAMSAMLQ
+444 RAMSALLQ
-452 THPVF
+452 SHPVF

-467 DGDEDEESRDAL
+467 DGDEDEESKDAL

-739 LTNEARAERKS
+739 L
-750 SCSLPGEE
+750 
-758 EVGDSQLSDENQE
+758 SDEGQD

-873 EKGYETTLSDPR
+873 EKGYETTLSEPR
-885 FIDHGEV
+885 FIDRGEV

-917 AYSIYRAR
+917 AYSIYRIR
-925 LKDSLFSV
+925 VKNSLFSV

-1002 ITERTGIKNMKINA
+1002 ITERTGIKKMKINA
-1016 IVGNPPYQIIT
+1016 IVGNPPYQIMDGGAGV
-1027 ERTSDTP
+1027 SAKP
-1034 VYNYFMDVSFRISDK
+1034 VYNLFIEIAKQIAPNYISMIMPSRWFAGGKGLDSFRESMLSDK
-1049 VTLITPAR
+1049 RISHIFDYVNAKDCFPTASIGGGVNYILWDVNYKGNCSITTIQGTQRDMEQRPLDQFSVFIRYNSAIHIVHKCQSDNSFASIVNSRNPFGLSSNIRGEKTGEIRLITS
-1057 YLFDAGKTPHDW
+1057 AGISWLPKSAIDSTNH
-1069 NLKMLNDEHF
+1069 LLSKYKILMSKVTAEHAGEPDKKGQF
-1079 KIIWYK
+1079 KIISRTEIIGPNDVCTDSYLIVGTSESKLVVENEYK
-1085 AKSTD
+1085 YIQTR
-1090 VFPNVDIKGGVA
+1090 FL
-1102 VCYRDANYSFG
+1102 RF
-1113 KIGSFTAYPELNGI
+1113 LLM
-1127 YRKVVAN
+1127 
-1134 NENFTPLSDII
+1134 LSVSSI
-1145 YPQNKFDLNI
+1145 NLSSEKF
-1155 LYKEHPE
+1155 
-1162 LKSRIG
+1162 
-1168 SNGNERRLT
+1168 
-1177 TSIFG
+1177 
-1182 LSEIFHVQKMQAEDI
+1182 Q
-1197 EMLGLIKNV
+1197 
-1206 REIRWINSLFIEDHP
+1206 FI
-1221 CLGKWKVIVPKSNGT
+1221 
-1236 GTIGEVL
+1236 
-1243 STPLIGEPLIGY
+1243 
-1255 TQSFIGIGAFNEQ
+1255 
-1268 TEAMAALKYVKSK
+1268 
-1281 FARTLL
+1281 
-1287 GILKVTQDNSKETW
+1287 
-1301 RFVPLQN
+1301 PLQD
-1308 FTSKSDINWS
+1308 FTSTSDINWS
-1318 KSISEIDTQLY
+1318 RSISEIDTQLY
-1329 TKYGLSEDEISFIE
+1329 AKYGLSEDEISFIE

>member
-1 MKFTSILKLKLIY
+1 MRFTSSLKLKLIY

-25 CLKVGEATC
+25 CLKIGEATC
-34 DSDNVFGLAPN
+34 EDENVFGLSPN
-45 SRALNESAKKRINQY
+45 SKVLNEAARKRINQY

-72 TELTIYSN
+72 TELTVYN
-80 KKKELCSFNDKEVHR
+80 RGGLRSFNDKEVHN
-95 VLERSGIRKKIFD
+95 VLERSGIKKKVFD
-108 TENKA
+108 TVNKA

-128 TAAKEGRQS
+128 AAVKAGRSS
-137 LSSAEVSH
+137 LSSAEVTREYS
-145 DKTPVVFR
+145 PIVFR
-153 PEQREAIEKTKKQF
+153 PEQQEAISKTKKQF

-189 VVKDMD
+189 VVKDME
-195 FCRTLI
+195 FRRTLI
-201 LTHRPVVDSGWF
+201 LTHRPVVNAGWF
-213 EDFGKIFYDSPAFAY
+213 EDFGKIFYDRKDFAY
-228 GSKNNGDSH
+228 GSKNNGENYS
-237 ASLEMRAKQG
+237 SLERRAESKG
-247 KCKYVY
+247 LHYVY

-276 FATAWDCIIV
+276 FATGWDLIIV

-291 GTQTELGK
+291 GIRTELGE
-299 AVMQEL
+299 AVMTEL
-305 TKDKTKILRLSG
+305 VKEQTKVLRLSG
-317 TPFNLLNDFKDDEI
+317 TPFNLLPDFKEDEI

-341 AKASWDLIHFGDPNP
+341 AKMSWDELHFGDSNP
-356 YASLPTMNIYTY
+356 YASLPTLNIYTY

-390 RINESGSFIHEKDVR
+390 RVNEAGGFCHEKDVR
-405 AFLNLITKED
+405 AFLNLLTKED
-415 EDSYYPFANE
+415 KDSLYPYANE

-434 LWMLPGVKEA
+434 LWMVPGVKEA
-444 RAMSAMLQ
+444 RALSAILQ

-467 DGDEDEESRDAL
+467 DGDQDEESRDAL
-479 AAVEE
+479 EAVEQ

-509 KAWTGVFMLSGSY
+509 KAWTAVFMLSGSY

-539 ATINGRV
+539 ATINGRM

-571 SKAGKTSGNDRK
+571 SKAGKTSQSDRK
-583 IMGEFLNFCP
+583 AMGEFINFCP

-598 GSKMS
+598 GSQMNR
-603 QFDVPKMLEQ
+603 FDVPRMLEQ

-620 RVVRNGFEDKSLYND
+620 RVVRNGFEDNSLYND
-635 ELMKLNDL
+635 ELMKLDDL

-668 INNQGLTDEQYEELE
+668 INNQGLNNEEYEEKE
-683 DLEKKSKKRG
+683 KLEKKPKKE
-693 KDKQPLTEEEKKRL
+693 LTEEELKRL
-707 EELKKKKNN
+707 EELKKKTKN

-739 LTNEARAERKS
+739 L
-750 SCSLPGEE
+750 
-758 EVGDSQLSDENQE
+758 SDENQE

-778 SLIDPQSWEEFMPK
+778 SLIDAQSWEEFMPK
-792 GVTKQKFNSI
+792 GVTKQKFNSF

-825 DKLSVEERIERITDI
+825 DKLCIEERIGRITDI

-868 GYNFF
+868 GYNFYDREF
-873 EKGYETTLSDPR
+873 KDVITEPR
-885 FIDHGEV
+885 FIDNGKV
-892 TANVFAPDSRILE
+892 TAEVFSPESRILE

-917 AYSIYRAR
+917 AYGIYRAR
-925 LKDSLFSV
+925 VKASLFSV
-933 SSIED
+933 ETVE
-938 EQRIWDKVVA
+938 EQQTIWDKVIA

-962 ITKRTLIGF
+962 ITKRTLAGL

-993 HFIKQVDKF
+993 NFIAKVAKGRSYWKAIDND
-1002 ITERTGIKNMKINA
+1002 NMKFNA
-1016 IVGNPPYQIIT
+1016 IVGNPPYQEVVDQKESTNGQKVSISIFQYFQTISEKIGKYTALIYPGSRWIHRSGKGLEKFGLAQMNDPHLALLEFFPSSKDIFKDVAIADGLSIVLKNMEKNECGFTYKYSVDGKVITIQANNPGNDMFSLNPQDNEIIK
-1027 ERTSDTP
+1027 RLD
-1034 VYNYFMDVSFRISDK
+1034 N
-1049 VTLITPAR
+1049 A
-1057 YLFDAGKTPHDW
+1057 
-1069 NLKMLNDEHF
+1069 
-1079 KIIWYK
+1079 
-1085 AKSTD
+1085 
-1090 VFPNVDIKGGVA
+1090 IK
-1102 VCYRDANYSFG
+1102 SFG
-1113 KIGSFTAYPELNGI
+1113 CLHDSILPRNLFSIESDFVEKNPSLVKEYNDGDYYNPETEIKLFTN
-1127 YRKVVAN
+1127 
-1134 NENFTPLSDII
+1134 D
-1145 YPQNKFDLNI
+1145 
-1155 LYKEHPE
+1155 
-1162 LKSRIG
+1162 KSGKSGRARWYI
-1168 SNGNERRLT
+1168 
-1177 TSIFG
+1177 
-1182 LSEIFHVQKMQAEDI
+1182 AD
-1197 EMLGLIKNV
+1197 KNV
-1206 REIRWINSLFIEDHP
+1206 ITSGSEYLN
-1221 CLGKWKVIVPKSNGT
+1221 KWKVIVSSANAGGQKRSNQ
-1236 GTIGEVL
+1236 IAIVDNH
-1243 STPLIGEPLIGY
+1243 S
-1255 TQSFIGIGAFNEQ
+1255 AFGRSRV
-1268 TEAMAALKYVKSK
+1268 ALKT
-1281 FARTLL
+1281 FATE
-1287 GILKVTQDNSKETW
+1287 KEAI
-1301 RFVPLQN
+1301 N
-1308 FTSKSDINWS
+1308 FFKYAT
-1318 KSISEIDTQLY
+1318 SEIIRFAFLLTDESLTSLAKKVPDLLDYSDENGIIDYNRDVNAMLYNLFGIDEKKQLHIRE
-1329 TKYGLSEDEISFIE
+1329 TLASK
-1343 SMIKPM
+1343 K